1 MEMVSH
7 MSWTLGVLGLLV
19 TPQIDQRKTPEQQ
32 IEEAVSALP
41 PSMQDDAAVMGYDEA
56 GALVELRAGTNGITC
71 RADDPTV
78 RAWIVVCYPPSLAT
92 FVDRSLA
99 MRKEGKDTPARVRT
113 LNEEIQS
120 GKISMPPQAVLYSR
134 QGNSSEISD
143 GVVIFHIPNATRETT
158 GLPTLPTP
166 GFPWLAEAGTPMANI
181 RISTP

>member
-1 MEMVSH
+1 MVSQV
-7 MSWTLGVLGLLV
+7 SWILGVLGLLLAA
-19 TPQIDQRKTPEQQ
+19 QIDQRKTPEQQ
-32 IEEAVSALP
+32 IEEAVSPLP
-41 PSMQDDAAVMGYDEA
+41 S
-56 GALVELRAGTNGITC
+56 
-71 RADDPTV
+71 
-78 RAWIVVCYPPSLAT
+78 

-99 MRKEGKDTPARVRT
+99 LRKEGKDTPARVRT

-181 RISTP
+181 RIPTP